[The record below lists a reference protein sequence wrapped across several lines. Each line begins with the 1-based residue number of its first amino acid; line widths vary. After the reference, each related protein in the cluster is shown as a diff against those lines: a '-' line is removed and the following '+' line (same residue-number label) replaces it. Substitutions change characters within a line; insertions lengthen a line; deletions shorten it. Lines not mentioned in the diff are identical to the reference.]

1 LKGGSILILKN
12 VEKSVKQIDLY
23 KLTEDAV
30 ALVTKLSANINSESN
45 VSEYYSYIDNVI
57 HYFSD
62 RQVAILTL
70 GRQQIDIIYSNR
82 KQILKNADKINYP
95 ITLKKPNFKYYK
107 LPMIDKIMYDDFIT
121 KWNFDSNDKLFM
133 YANIYTPVYNGVTKK
148 ITNDE
153 IKTVKDIN
161 NLYDK
166 ITDVVKINNSKEL
179 SDYLNNIIIPRDDLY
194 NINKF
199 IDSYII
205 SLKDLKNRSVLDLG
219 TEGTLNDKLIFAMKM
234 IDIRSMY
241 VKNIVNVL
249 LDIYLVKINLCSYGG
264 YNDSSTMIN
273 ATSESVCNLMVNRS
287 IYDESLVYLNE
298 GFDQVLYDKIK
309 KNEKDIN
316 NSNLDQIKNYID
328 KIFNSMKIHLDK
340 YYRIDQ
346 LEYLDMFNI
355 TNYDDFA
362 KDIDSIVDYKNY
374 IETNLNYDYRRVTN
388 YVFLDHRNDT
398 NDRAIL
404 LNKIDKKDEILD
416 VVTSN
421 YNKIISYI
429 EYLQNNKNDQ
439 IYSRLFNRYYNE
451 LPIYAKEEMD
461 LITEYIGMNYDIHI
475 DAYEGF
481 GFDKK
486 VSAKLYREVDN
497 RYGHN
502 VEIISLLE
510 RYVKLLNQ
518 YCDMNVMIPDNV
530 NLRYTPSIYIDDK
543 LFAYIIFFQ
552 KQAVTISMV

>member
-1 LKGGSILILKN
+1 MILKN